1 MRIITL
7 RNIAFLASL
16 IFAILATTSCGS
28 KKLVDTG
35 GKLEKKS
42 STKVVNDALA
52 SELQYKTIT
61 TKGSIEFKIG
71 GSSKKATTVF
81 KIIKDS
87 VIQASVRPVFGME
100 AFRINFTPDSILI
113 IDRMKKAYI
122 SEKIKDSKLMADF
135 DFNYYNLQAL
145 FTNQL
150 FVPGKKQVDKSDYE
164 RYNITAT
171 EDVYMLQTRDK
182 GDLLYNFAIDASNR
196 IASTLIYNKK
206 KNVTLQWSYS
216 DFIEDNKFM
225 YPTLM
230 NAQIDIA
237 KRRLDVGISFGKL
250 DIDKDFDVDMSVPS
264 KYERV
269 DFSELLGSY
278 IKKKK

>member
-1 MRIITL
+1 MRIVTL
-7 RNIAFLASL
+7 RNIGIITSV
-16 IFAILATTSCGS
+16 ILSILLTTSCGS
-28 KKLVDTG
+28 KKTVVTG

-42 STKVVNDALA
+42 SAKIVNDALA

-61 TKGSIEFKIG
+61 TKGSIEFRIG
-71 GSSKKATTVF
+71 GSAKKSSTVF
-81 KIIKDS
+81 KIVKDS
-87 VIQASVRPVFGME
+87 IIQASVRPVLGME
-100 AFRINFTPDSILI
+100 AFRINFTPDSIVI
-113 IDRMKKAYI
+113 IDRMKKVYI

-150 FVPGKKQVDKSDYE
+150 FVPGKRQVSKADYE

-171 EDVYMLQTRDK
+171 EDVYMLQTKDK

-196 IASTLIYNKK
+196 IASTLIYNEKK
-206 KNVTLQWSYS
+206 KVTLQWSYTE
-216 DFIEDNKFM
+216 FIKDNNII
-225 YPTLM
+225 YPTIM

-237 KRRLDVGISFGKL
+237 KRRLDVGISYNKL
-250 DIDKDFDVDMSVPS
+250 DIDKNFDVDTSIPA
-264 KYERV
+264 KYEKV
-269 DFSELLGSY
+269 DFSELLESY